1 MVWFSG
7 DVSNSSKIGPDD
19 LGGFSSLNEF
29 VILQTWDSSD
39 RVSVGRDGKEGVEPV
54 PGSWLPQGSF
64 TSLLLQVLPPQEQ
77 QQQNFDLDLIHTPS
91 SPNSSAHPPHPPFTQ
106 ALGQEPGGTW
116 RALEFTDLC
125 SEAALALLML
135 MNSSGLPLRRAK
147 WIQLPLLMSWRSS
160 EELCDNR
167 VQQLQLL
174 SALWGLSP
182 WALVK

>member
-7 DVSNSSKIGPDD
+7 DVSNSSKIGLDD

-106 ALGQEPGGTW
+106 ALGQEPGGT
-116 RALEFTDLC
+116 LE
-125 SEAALALLML
+125 
-135 MNSSGLPLRRAK
+135 SSGVHRSVFRGSFSTSHAHEFLRASAK
-147 WIQLPLLMSWRSS
+147 KSKMDPVTTFN
-160 EELCDNR
+160 ELEIIR
-167 VQQLQLL
+167 GAV
-174 SALWGLSP
+174 
-182 WALVK
+182 